1 MKIEV
6 IRSKRK
12 TCEIKI
18 NTDGSVTIKAPNRYS
33 NENIQTILDQKRQWI
48 LKKIEL
54 MKKNAL
60 VQPPLCFELGGHIP
74 IWNEMYEIRLTER
87 GPSSVDHFQKLLLIR
102 ASKCSSSESIKSE
115 VIKLTRPLLSIYL
128 EARIDMFAKEM
139 QVHPNQVKVKLMKS
153 RWGSC
158 SSKGNLNFSLNLIFM
173 PKVIV
178 DSVIIHELAHLREL
192 NHSSRFWHIVEHFNP
207 QYEDHKKW
215 LKTNAINLNFK

>member
-33 NENIQTILDQKRQWI
+33 NENIQTIIDQKRQWI
-48 LKKIEL
+48 LKKVEL
-54 MKKNAL
+54 MKENAL
-60 VQPPLCFELGGHIP
+60 VQPPLSFELGSQIP
-74 IWNEMYEIRLTER
+74 IWNAQYEIKLIEN
-87 GPSSVDHFQKLLLIR
+87 GPSFVDHHHKHLLIR
-102 ASKCSSSESIKSE
+102 ASKCSSPESIKGE
-115 VIKLTRPLLSIYL
+115 IVKLTRPILNAYL
-128 EARIDMFAKEM
+128 EKRIAFFAEKME
-139 QVHPNQVKVKLMKS
+139 VRPNQIRVKLMHS

-178 DSVIIHELAHLREL
+178 DSVIVHELAHLREL
-192 NHSSRFWHIVEHFNP
+192 NHSSKFWQVVEEVNP
-207 QYEDHKKW
+207 HYQQDRQW
-215 LKTNAINLNFK
+215 LKTNALNLNFN